1 MNFNSP
7 NFLITFLKI
16 FFIFFVRFWRYEI
29 RDFVKIESNKKRR
42 AREDVAGTEPSQ
54 IILNLEF

>member
-1 MNFNSP
+1 MNFNFP

-29 RDFVKIESNKKRR
+29 KDFVKIESNKKKASPRR
-42 AREDVAGTEPSQ
+42 CGRNRAFANNFES
-54 IILNLEF
+54 